1 MTEHPITEKS
11 NAASSTAAAKA
22 LKQRSVR
29 IDIVR
34 LIGLLVVVAGHVW
47 VQYPIG
53 GYVAIFFVLSG
64 YLWSAKRSV
73 AEDLR
78 YQSWKLLI
86 PYFAWL
92 AILAVPYFA
101 RALTGTRDEVSLG
114 SRALDLLWG
123 GERAT
128 TPFTAFWFMTAIF
141 VAAILFRILML
152 APRWVYYGCLALAL
166 VASIFDEQLL
176 GGLPFAVD
184 VGAVSI
190 LFMAAGHAYRTIE
203 PKVGRFSAGAA
214 AVVVVCGVLVATGTS
229 ARMTL
234 KSGDF
239 GTPVLSIA
247 VAVLMALAAMS
258 LARPLA
264 DALPEKAGHTVSRIV
279 QMGTPIILLHAV
291 PLWLLPDSVPQIA
304 EFVAACIFP
313 VLVALILL
321 RFPGS
326 LARRT
331 LMPDKDHHL
340 L

>member
-1 MTEHPITEKS
+1 MTEHPITDQP
-11 NAASSTAAAKA
+11 TAAAAASA
-22 LKQRSVR
+22 LQKRSVR

-73 AEDLR
+73 AQDLR
-78 YQSWKLLI
+78 YQSWKLLV

-101 RALTGTRDEVSLG
+101 RVLIGTKDEVPLG

-128 TPFTAFWFMTAIF
+128 SPFTAFWFMTAIF
-141 VAAILFRILML
+141 VAAILFRILMF
-152 APRWVYYGCLALAL
+152 APRWVYYGCLGLALA
-166 VASIFDEQLL
+166 ASIFDDQLL
-176 GGLPFAVD
+176 GGMPFAAD

-190 LFMAAGHAYRTIE
+190 LFMAAGHAYRKIE
-203 PKVGRFSAGAA
+203 PKVGRYYAGAA
-214 AVVVVCGVLVATGTS
+214 AVIVLCGVLVATGTS

-247 VAVLMALAAMS
+247 VAVLIALAALS

-264 DALPEKAGHTVSRIV
+264 NALPEKGGRTISRIV

-291 PLWLLPDSVPQIA
+291 PLWLLPDSVPQIV

-313 VLVALILL
+313 VTVALVLL
-321 RFPGS
+321 RFPDS
-326 LARRT
+326 VARRT
-331 LMPDKDHHL
+331 LMPDKGHHL

>member
-1 MTEHPITEKS
+1 MTERPITDQPTAAD
-11 NAASSTAAAKA
+11 AASA
-22 LKQRSVR
+22 LHKRSVR

-73 AEDLR
+73 AQDLR
-78 YQSWKLLI
+78 YQSWKLLV

-92 AILAVPYFA
+92 AILSVPYFA
-101 RALTGTRDEVSLG
+101 RTLIGTKDEVGLG

-128 TPFTAFWFMTAIF
+128 SPFTAFWFMTAIF
-141 VAAILFRILML
+141 VAAILFRILMF
-152 APRWVYYGCLALAL
+152 APRWVYYGCLGLALA
-166 VASIFDEQLL
+166 ASIFDDRLL

-190 LFMAAGHAYRTIE
+190 LFMAAGYAYRKIE
-203 PKVGRFSAGAA
+203 PTVGRFYAGAA
-214 AVVVVCGVLVATGTS
+214 AVIVLCGVLVATGTS

-234 KSGDF
+234 KSADF

-247 VAVLMALAAMS
+247 VAVLIALAALS

-264 DALPEKAGHTVSRIV
+264 NALPEKGGRTISRIV

-291 PLWLLPDSVPQIA
+291 PLWLLPDSVPQIV
-304 EFVAACIFP
+304 EFVAACVFP
-313 VLVALILL
+313 VTVALALL
-321 RFPGS
+321 RFPNS
-326 LARRT
+326 VARRA

>member
-1 MTEHPITEKS
+1 MTEQLTS
-11 NAASSTAAAKA
+11 AVTG
-22 LKQRSVR
+22 LQQRSVR
-29 IDIVR
+29 IDVVR
-34 LIGLLVVVAGHVW
+34 LLGLIVVVAGHVW
-47 VQYPIG
+47 TQYPIG

-73 AEDLR
+73 AEEFR
-78 YQSWKLLI
+78 YQSWKLLV

-92 AILAVPYFA
+92 GILAVPYFA
-101 RALTGTRDEVSLG
+101 RLMTGTREDVDLG
-114 SRALDLLWG
+114 LRALDLLWG

-141 VAAILFRILML
+141 AAALFFRILMQ
-152 APRWVYYGCLALAL
+152 APRWVYLGCLAAALAAT
-166 VASIFDEQLL
+166 VFDEQLL
-176 GGLPFAVD
+176 GDKPGAVD
-184 VGAVSI
+184 VGAACV
-190 LFMAAGHAYRTIE
+190 LFMAAGHAYRRIE
-203 PKVGRFSAGAA
+203 ARVGRFHAGAVG
-214 AVVVVCGVLVATGTS
+214 VVVLCGILVATGTS

-234 KSGDF
+234 KAGDF

-247 VAVLMALAAMS
+247 VAILIALAAIS

-264 DALPEKAGHTVSRIV
+264 NALPEKSGRTITRIV

-291 PLWLLPDSVPQIA
+291 PLWLLPDSVPQIV
-304 EFVAACIFP
+304 EFVAAWLFP
-313 VLVALILL
+313 VCVALLLL
-321 RFPGS
+321 RFPES

>member
-1 MTEHPITEKS
+1 MTEQL
-11 NAASSTAAAKA
+11 TAAAA
-22 LKQRSVR
+22 GLHQRSVR

-34 LIGLLVVVAGHVW
+34 LLGLVVVVAGHVW
-47 VQYPIG
+47 TQYPIG
-53 GYVAIFFVLSG
+53 GYVAIFFVLAG

-78 YQSWKLLI
+78 YQAWKLLI

-92 AILAVPYFA
+92 GILAVPYFA
-101 RALTGTRDEVSLG
+101 RLMTGSKEEVDLG
-114 SRALDLLWG
+114 LRALDLLWG

-152 APRWVYYGCLALAL
+152 APRWVYFGCLGAAL
-166 VASIFDEQLL
+166 VATVFDGQLL
-176 GGLPFAVD
+176 GDKPGAVD

-190 LFMAAGHAYRTIE
+190 LFMAAGHAYR
-203 PKVGRFSAGAA
+203 KVEARTGRFQAGAA
-214 AVVVVCGVLVATGTS
+214 GVIVLCAVLVATGTS

-234 KSGDF
+234 KEGDF
-239 GTPVLSIA
+239 GTPVLSVA
-247 VAVLMALAAMS
+247 VAILIALAAIT

-264 DALPEKAGHTVSRIV
+264 GALPVQAGQALTRIV

-291 PLWLLPDSVPQIA
+291 PLWLLPASVPQIV
-304 EFVAACIFP
+304 EFVAAWVFP
-313 VLVALILL
+313 ICVALVLL
-321 RFPGS
+321 RFPNS
-326 LARRT
+326 LARRV

>member
-1 MTEHPITEKS
+1 MTEQLTS
-11 NAASSTAAAKA
+11 TVAA
-22 LKQRSVR
+22 LQRRSVR

-34 LIGLLVVVAGHVW
+34 LLGLIVVVAGHVW
-47 VQYPIG
+47 TQYPIG
-53 GYVAIFFVLSG
+53 GYVAIFFVLAG

-86 PYFAWL
+86 PYFSWL
-92 AILAVPYFA
+92 IILALPYFV
-101 RALTGTRDEVSLG
+101 RLTTGSKEEVDLG
-114 SRALDLLWG
+114 MRALDLLWG

-152 APRWVYYGCLALAL
+152 APRWLYLGCLAAALA
-166 VASIFDEQLL
+166 ASIFDGQLL
-176 GGLPFAVD
+176 GDRPGAVD

-190 LFMAAGHAYRTIE
+190 LFMAAGHAYRKVE
-203 PKVGRFSAGAA
+203 ARVGRFHAGAA
-214 AVVVVCGVLVATGTS
+214 GVAVLCAVLVATGTS

-234 KSGDF
+234 KEGDF
-239 GTPVLSIA
+239 GTPVLSVA
-247 VAVLMALAAMS
+247 VAVLIALAAIV

-264 DALPEKAGHTVSRIV
+264 EALPMKFGHAITRTV

-291 PLWLLPDSVPQIA
+291 PLWLLPPSVPQIV
-304 EFVAACIFP
+304 EFIAGWVFP
-313 VLVALILL
+313 ICVALLLL
-321 RFPGS
+321 RFPDS
-326 LARRT
+326 LARRA

>member
-1 MTEHPITEKS
+1 MTERPT
-11 NAASSTAAAKA
+11 ADQSTATGASAVLQK
-22 LKQRSVR
+22 RSVR

-64 YLWSAKRSV
+64 YLWSTKRSV
-73 AEDLR
+73 AQDLR
-78 YQSWKLLI
+78 YQSWKLLV

-101 RALTGTRDEVSLG
+101 RALIGTKDEVSLG

-166 VASIFDEQLL
+166 VSSIFDEQLL
-176 GGLPFAVD
+176 GGMPLAVD

-190 LFMAAGHAYRTIE
+190 LFMAAGHAYRKIE
-203 PKVGRFSAGAA
+203 PRIGHFHAGAA
-214 AVVVVCGVLVATGTS
+214 AVIVLCGILVATGTS

-234 KSGDF
+234 KTGDF

-247 VAVLMALAAMS
+247 VAILIALAAMS

-264 DALPEKAGHTVSRIV
+264 NVLPEKAGRTISRIV

-291 PLWLLPDSVPQIA
+291 PLWLLPDSVPQIV

-313 VLVALILL
+313 VAVALVLL
-321 RFPGS
+321 RFPNS